1 MTFERDVVTD
11 GKEGVAERARG
22 GFGHAPS
29 LRNAYAKLNISAMR
43 RMMRRGT
50 FDPPTRG

>member
-1 MTFERDVVTD
+1 MPFQRDVVID
-11 GKEGVAERARG
+11 GEQGVAERAPG
-22 GFGHAPS
+22 GFGHVPS
-29 LRNAYAKLNISAMR
+29 LRNAYAKLNIPAMR

>member
-1 MTFERDVVTD
+1 MPFECDVMID
-11 GKEGVAERARG
+11 GDKDVAKRKRG

-29 LRNAYAKLNISAMR
+29 LRNAYAKLNIPAMR